1 MSPIQLLDSLI
12 KANIPFYWILIVFV
26 SLINTFVDVLIG
38 VVGVFIK
45 RWIKNDNEILRCV
58 DNGYYLACCETTA

>member
-1 MSPIQLLDSLI
+1 MSPFQLLESLV
-12 KANIPFYWILIVFV
+12 KANIPFHWILIVFV

-45 RWIKNDNEILRCV
+45 RWEK
-58 DNGYYLACCETTA
+58 